1 MNERRAMTLPL
12 LLLLL
17 LAAQPAAADVKLYL
31 KEGGHHAVREF
42 EVKGDRVRFYSTE
55 RGDWEE
61 MPLELIDLKKTQA
74 EQRRLS
80 VYAEEQK
87 KGDAAERDAER
98 TQKREVAR
106 IPEDAGVYWID
117 GANVIALQASDV
129 KVVGDKRRSIL
140 KAVTPIPIV
149 AGKSTLEIDGKT
161 SQRPIARQTPE
172 LYLRITQP
180 ERFTIV
186 RLARGKEGTSRIVER
201 WSVVPISKEL
211 VQEHDEVDVFR
222 HQVAEDVY
230 KVWPQKSM
238 PPGEYAFIQYTDGK
252 GNVQVWDFTV
262 LGEAPKP

>member
-87 KGDAAERDAER
+87 KGDTAERDAER
-98 TQKREVAR
+98 AQRRELAR

-129 KVVGDKRRSIL
+129 KVVGDKRR
-140 KAVTPIPIV
+140 
-149 AGKSTLEIDGKT
+149 
-161 SQRPIARQTPE
+161 
-172 LYLRITQP
+172 
-180 ERFTIV
+180 
-186 RLARGKEGTSRIVER
+186 
-201 WSVVPISKEL
+201 
-211 VQEHDEVDVFR
+211 
-222 HQVAEDVY
+222 
-230 KVWPQKSM
+230 
-238 PPGEYAFIQYTDGK
+238 
-252 GNVQVWDFTV
+252 
-262 LGEAPKP
+262 